1 MVRSFS
7 SVGLMLF
14 AFAYGWPQAS
24 QSERNCD
31 QWLQERYREAA
42 SVKIG
47 MTRAELKKAFSEDGG
62 LQPIPANRYVLKSS
76 NLIKVDVQ
84 FEFPAD
90 ANYRNAPDDHVHI
103 KSISKPYLE
112 PAYTD

>member
-1 MVRSFS
+1 MARSLIF
-7 SVGLMLF
+7 VFLTLIT
-14 AFAYGWPQAS
+14 FAYSWPRAS

-42 SVKIG
+42 SVKVG
-47 MTRAELKKAFSEDGG
+47 MTRAELKKVFSEDGG

-84 FEFPAD
+84 FESPAD
-90 ANYRNAPDDHVHI
+90 TNYRNAPDDHVHI